1 MKREN
6 RLRSIAFC
14 ASAMLHAGLVFFLTA
29 PYQGVAGGAG
39 LAGAPEPGAGVF
51 ALVNVSVQEEPVP
64 ASLPPV
70 EPPPEPVPA
79 MPEPENAPAE
89 IFIVAE
95 EIPPEA
101 EGPAVP
107 VELTAAFPADSGAA
121 AAGTPREAGRG
132 GPEAER
138 NAALAETYVRRNFT
152 YIQRRIRDRLRYPP
166 QARRAGIQGTV
177 EVGFTVHRDG
187 AVSAVVMLV
196 SSGQESLDQAAM
208 AAVRAAAPFPPPPAQ
223 ARLSIP
229 VAFRLR

>member
-6 RLRSIAFC
+6 RLLSVAFC
-14 ASAMLHAGLVFFLTA
+14 ASALFHAGVVLFLTA

-39 LAGAPEPGAGVF
+39 LAGTPEPGAGVF
-51 ALVNVSVQEEPVP
+51 ALVNVSVQEEP
-64 ASLPPV
+64 
-70 EPPPEPVPA
+70 EPPAEPLPAPVPTA
-79 MPEPENAPAE
+79 ALPEPENAPAE

-101 EGPAVP
+101 PAVP
-107 VELTAAFPADSGAA
+107 AELAAAFSADYGAA
-121 AAGTPREAGRG
+121 GAAGAPGRAGRG

-152 YIQRRIRDRLRYPP
+152 YIQRRIRDRLIYPP

-177 EVGFTVHRDG
+177 EIGFTVHRDG
-187 AVSAVVMLV
+187 SVSAVAALV
-196 SSGQESLDQAAM
+196 SSGQETLDQAAV
-208 AAVRAAAPFPPPPAQ
+208 AAVRAAAPFPPPPEQ